1 MPSAIVDTGILYA
14 MADEDDRWHAPV
26 REYLEEQ
33 ADDLIV
39 PRSEAVPIRCGE
51 GPQPHKFLPFQP
63 GFGYSGCMSQPIA
76 EVAIGQRVD
85 KLFHYAVPLRLAA
98 SLHPGHRVVVPFG
111 KGRRVGFVVA
121 LVREAGV
128 PVLKEIES
136 APDEQAVVSEDLL
149 DLARWVADYYAA
161 PLGLVLKT
169 ILPPGFSDP
178 DKVFAKEKQEVRVA
192 LVGRPPADRPV
203 RSLTAK
209 QEAVLDLLQDFGG
222 EMTLAALR
230 AAGVSAA
237 AASALEKKGL
247 VAFRKAEALR
257 VEHPDTGEREAAI
270 VLSEAQARAVA
281 GIGGAVRAGTFA
293 PFLLH
298 GVTGSGKTEVY
309 LRLIEE
315 IVREGGGALVLVPE
329 IALTPQLI
337 GRFVRRLGDAV
348 AVLHSGLTDAE
359 RRDQWKRIR
368 SGEASV
374 AVGVRSAVFAPV
386 DKLKLIVVDEEH
398 DPSYRQDEGVR
409 YHARDVAV
417 MRAKRAG
424 IPVVL
429 GTATPSLETFHNAR
443 EGRYRSLDLP
453 ERAGGAVFPTVRIVD
468 LRGAKSGNRF
478 LSPDLLSAVEAR
490 LARGEQSLLFLNRR
504 GWASFLLCR
513 ECGAT
518 LSCEH
523 CSVTLTVHK
532 GDRSARCHYCGHARP
547 LPDLCPSCGGTRMT
561 PLGVGTEQIE
571 EELKAR
577 FPTARVARMDRDTM
591 GERGAYADLVRSLH
605 EGGVDILV
613 GTQMVT
619 KGHHFPRVSLV
630 GVVLAEASLMV
641 PDFRATERTFH
652 LLMQVAGRAG
662 RGEVPGEVIVQTF
675 VPGHP
680 VLAFVGEHD
689 FAGFVEAELSARR
702 EVRYPPFVRLV
713 RVLITGA
720 DEARVSAAAVR
731 CAAAM
736 REASGNS
743 VEVLGPAPAPLARLK
758 GKFRWHVLLKGR
770 EPGRLK
776 DLARRG
782 AHAIQRVPGASSLS
796 VLIDVDPVGLM

>member
-1 MPSAIVDTGILYA
+1 MSLADSAAT
-14 MADEDDRWHAPV
+14 
-26 REYLEEQ
+26 
-33 ADDLIV
+33 
-39 PRSEAVPIRCGE
+39 PR
-51 GPQPHKFLPFQP
+51 
-63 GFGYSGCMSQPIA
+63 IA

-85 KLFHYAVPLRLAA
+85 KLFHYAVPPRLAA
-98 SLHPGHRVVVPFG
+98 TLHPGHRVVVPFG
-111 KGRRVGFVVA
+111 KGRRVGFVVG

-161 PLGLVLKT
+161 PLGLVLRT

-178 DKVFAKEKQEVRVA
+178 DKAFAKEKREIRVA
-192 LVGRPPADRPV
+192 LVGNPSAARMR
-203 RSLTAK
+203 LTAK

-222 EMTLAALR
+222 EMPLAALR
-230 AAGVSAA
+230 AAGASAA

-247 VAFRKAEALR
+247 VAFRKGEAAR
-257 VEHPDTGEREAAI
+257 PAHPDTGEREGAI
-270 VLSEAQARAVA
+270 VLSEAQTRAVA
-281 GIGGAVRAGTFA
+281 AIGEAVRGGTFA

-309 LRLIEE
+309 LRLIQEL
-315 IVREGGGALVLVPE
+315 VREGGGALVLVPE

-359 RRDQWKRIR
+359 RRDQWKRLR
-368 SGEASV
+368 SGEARV

-386 DKLKLIVVDEEH
+386 ESLRLIVVDEEH

-424 IPVVL
+424 IPAIL

-443 EGRYRSLDLP
+443 EGRYRTLDLP

-468 LRGAKSGNRF
+468 LRSAKSGNRF
-478 LSPDLLSAVEAR
+478 LSPDLLSAVEER
-490 LARGEQSLLFLNRR
+490 LARSEQSLLFLNRR

-518 LSCEH
+518 LSCDH

-532 GDRSARCHYCGHARP
+532 GDRSARCHYCGHTRP
-547 LPDLCPSCGGTRMT
+547 LPEICPSCGGTRMA

-577 FPTARVARMDRDTM
+577 FPSARVARMDRDTM
-591 GERGAYADLVRSLH
+591 GERGAYSDLVRSLN
-605 EGGVDILV
+605 EGDVDILV

-675 VPGHP
+675 VPEHP
-680 VLAFVGEHD
+680 VLAFVREHD
-689 FAGFVEAELSARR
+689 YAGFAEAELSARR

-720 DEARVSAAAVR
+720 DELRVSAAAAR
-731 CAAAM
+731 GAAAM
-736 REASGNS
+736 RDASGKDID
-743 VEVLGPAPAPLARLK
+743 VLGPAPAPLARLK
-758 GKFRWHVLLKGR
+758 GKFRWHILLKGK

-782 AHAIQRVPGASSLS
+782 SQAIQRAPAASSLA

>member
-1 MPSAIVDTGILYA
+1 MEVTRTA
-14 MADEDDRWHAPV
+14 
-26 REYLEEQ
+26 
-33 ADDLIV
+33 
-39 PRSEAVPIRCGE
+39 RC
-51 GPQPHKFLPFQP
+51 
-63 GFGYSGCMSQPIA
+63 SIA

-85 KLFHYAVPLRLAA
+85 KLFHYAVPSRLAA

-111 KGRRVGFVVA
+111 KGRRVGFVVG
-121 LVREAGV
+121 LVRETGV

-178 DKVFAKEKQEVRVA
+178 EKAFAKEKQEIRVA
-192 LVGRPPADRPV
+192 LAPNAPAAR
-203 RSLTAK
+203 RRLTAK
-209 QEAVLDLLQDFGG
+209 QEAVLALLQDFGG
-222 EMTLAALR
+222 EMPLTALR
-230 AAGVSAA
+230 AAGASAA
-237 AASALEKKGL
+237 AAAALEKKGL
-247 VAFRKAEALR
+247 VAFRKGEAARLA
-257 VEHPDTGEREAAI
+257 HPDTGERDTAI
-270 VLSEAQARAVA
+270 VLSEAQRRAVA
-281 GIGGAVRAGTFA
+281 EIGGAVRGGTFA

-309 LRLIEE
+309 LRLIQE

-359 RRDQWKRIR
+359 RRDQWKRLR
-368 SGEASV
+368 SGEARV

-386 DKLKLIVVDEEH
+386 DRLKLIVVDEEH

-409 YHARDVAV
+409 YHARDTAV

-443 EGRYRSLDLP
+443 EGRYRPLDLP

-478 LSPDLLSAVEAR
+478 LSPDLLSAVEER
-490 LARGEQSLLFLNRR
+490 LARSEQSLLFLNRR

-518 LSCEH
+518 LSCDH

-532 GDRSARCHYCGHARP
+532 GDKSARCHYCGHARP
-547 LPDLCPSCGGTRMT
+547 LPEVCPACGGTRMA

-577 FPTARVARMDRDTM
+577 FPSARVARMDRDTM
-591 GERGAYADLVRSLH
+591 GGRGAYIDLVRDLH
-605 EGGVDILV
+605 EGKVDILV

-630 GVVLAEASLMV
+630 GVVLAETSLMV

-662 RGEVPGEVIVQTF
+662 RGEVPGEAIVQTF

-680 VLAFVGEHD
+680 ILAFVQEHD
-689 FAGFVEAELSARR
+689 FAGFAETELSARR

-713 RVLITGA
+713 RVLITGT
-720 DEARVSAAAVR
+720 DEVRVSAAAAR
-731 CAAAM
+731 GAAAM
-736 REASGNS
+736 REAGGKEI
-743 VEVLGPAPAPLARLK
+743 EVLGPAPAPLARLK
-758 GKFRWHVLLKGR
+758 GKFRWHVLLKGK

-782 AHAIQRVPGASSLS
+782 SLAIQRVPGASSLS